1 MLTPASPAQLADLAE
16 HLGAGY
22 AASPALVLEAAR
34 RISENR
40 TGESD
45 QTYGRYCRTE
55 VPLVLHRLL
64 AAESAI
70 SALRNVVARHVAA
83 ADLGE
88 DPQPGDLLE
97 ACRRVGL
104 NLLGEVADAREA
116 LAAETRYAVGH

>member
-1 MLTPASPAQLADLAE
+1 MLNPASPAQLAALAD

-34 RISENR
+34 RTSENR

-64 AAESAI
+64 AAESEM
-70 SALRNVVARHVAA
+70 SALRTVVARHVAA

-104 NLLGEVADAREA
+104 NLLSEVSDARET
-116 LAAETRYAVGH
+116 LDAEARHAVGH